1 MEAMAIELMGA
12 MEMDVGMDNPVCNAF
27 FALQTRRERG
37 KLGWDQN
44 GTLFRP
50 YCAPL
55 EES

>member
-55 EES
+55 A